1 MKIIYRI
8 ILFLIF
14 AGDAFSAPLIWQDV
28 LSEAK
33 KNNPELIKAEDSVKN
48 ARLSY
53 YNSYTNFLP
62 QLSANAGV
70 NKSKTDGTDSPEQ
83 YSLGLSGRLSLFSG
97 FSDSSQ
103 LKSKNIDLKIAELEY
118 KRILADVIYNLK
130 TSFIGLLWAQE
141 TIGLSEEILKRRSEN
156 YDLVKFKYDAGL
168 EDKGSLLRVEADKF
182 QAEYDLAKA
191 KRNLKT
197 ASAQVLRDI
206 GRDEF
211 EVITVT
217 ASFNVYMSTTIEPS
231 YKLLREIP
239 DYLIAE
245 KNLEKSEYSVK
256 IARSEFYP
264 DLSIS
269 GSISNSGEKWIPDNE
284 KQSLS
289 LNLSYPF
296 FPGGKNIYDLKIAKT
311 NKKISEETFKSIRQ
325 QLMARLESVWN
336 DFVDATENVKVSE
349 KYFNASEQQSKIRTT
364 KYVNGLVSYQDW
376 YTSENDY
383 ISSKRAF
390 LNSRRNAVIS
400 EISWKN
406 FLGLGE

>member
-141 TIGLSEEILKRRSEN
+141 TIGLSEEILKR
-156 YDLVKFKYDAGL
+156 
-168 EDKGSLLRVEADKF
+168 LLK
-182 QAEYDLAKA
+182 
-191 KRNLKT
+191 
-197 ASAQVLRDI
+197 
-206 GRDEF
+206 
-211 EVITVT
+211 
-217 ASFNVYMSTTIEPS
+217 
-231 YKLLREIP
+231 
-239 DYLIAE
+239 
-245 KNLEKSEYSVK
+245 
-256 IARSEFYP
+256 
-264 DLSIS
+264 
-269 GSISNSGEKWIPDNE
+269 
-284 KQSLS
+284 
-289 LNLSYPF
+289 
-296 FPGGKNIYDLKIAKT
+296 
-311 NKKISEETFKSIRQ
+311 
-325 QLMARLESVWN
+325 
-336 DFVDATENVKVSE
+336 
-349 KYFNASEQQSKIRTT
+349 
-364 KYVNGLVSYQDW
+364 
-376 YTSENDY
+376 
-383 ISSKRAF
+383 
-390 LNSRRNAVIS
+390 
-400 EISWKN
+400 
-406 FLGLGE
+406 